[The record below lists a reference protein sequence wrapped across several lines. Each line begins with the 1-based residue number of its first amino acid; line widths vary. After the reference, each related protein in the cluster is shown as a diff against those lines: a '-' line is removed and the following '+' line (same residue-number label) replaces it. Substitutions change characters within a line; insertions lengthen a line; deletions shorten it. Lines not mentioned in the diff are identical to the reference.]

1 MMRHSLLAHASLLAL
16 AAALVACGKPDDKKG
31 DAAAQA
37 VSAKASA
44 SSPSTKPL
52 LLAAEDLH
60 TPGGG
65 TQASGPVVTG
75 SLLPEKRAD
84 LRAEV
89 SALVLAVLKENG
101 ERVRRGDLLVRLDD
115 TSIRDSLASAEE
127 AARASA
133 QSFEQAE
140 RQHQRLKTLQAQGM
154 SSLQAMEDAE
164 VRRNNAQS
172 DLVAARARVASAR
185 QQLTRTEVRAPFDGV
200 VSERKVSA
208 GDTAQMGKEL
218 VKVIAPETMRFEGR
232 VSADHLPELKPGQ
245 AVSFK
250 VNGYPDTE
258 FKGRVK
264 RIDASANALTRQV
277 EVLIAI
283 EGAAPAI
290 SGLYAEGRIQT
301 ADGSSR
307 LPTVPE
313 GAVQSKDGRTLVWQF
328 KDGKLVRTEVQLG
341 ERDARRGDYPV
352 RSGLAA
358 GARVL
363 RNPGST
369 LVDGQAAELTMA
381 PTAAPQAASA
391 AKGA

>member
-1 MMRHSLLAHASLLAL
+1 MMRQSLLSLAVAIAL
-16 AAALVACGKPDDKKG
+16 AAVLAACGKPADKPASTAQP
-31 DAAAQA
+31 AAAPASGA
-37 VSAKASA
+37 VVAL
-44 SSPSTKPL
+44 KPL
-52 LLAAEDLH
+52 LLAAEDLR
-60 TPGGG
+60 TVEGD
-65 TQASGPVVTG
+65 TQAQGPVVTG
-75 SLLPEKRAD
+75 TLLPEKRAD

-101 ERVRRGDLLVRLDD
+101 ERVRRGDLIVRLDD
-115 TSIRDSLASAEE
+115 TSIRDSLSSAEE

-140 RQHQRLKTLQAQGM
+140 RQLQRLKTLQAQGM
-154 SSLQAMEDAE
+154 SSMQAMEDAE
-164 VRRNNAQS
+164 LRRNNAQS
-172 DLVAARARVASAR
+172 DLVAARARLASAR

-232 VSADHLPELKPGQ
+232 VSAERLPQLKPGQ

-264 RIDASANALTRQV
+264 RIDAAANALTRQV

-283 EGAAPAI
+283 EGEAPQV

-301 ADGSSR
+301 GDAAGQ
-307 LPTVPE
+307 LPSLPDS
-313 GAVQSKDGRTLVWQF
+313 AVQTRDGRHYVWQLQD
-328 KDGKLVRTEVQLG
+328 KKLQRVEVKLG
-341 ERDARRGDYPV
+341 ERDARRGEYPV
-352 RSGLAA
+352 KSGLAA
-358 GARVL
+358 GARIL
-363 RNPGST
+363 RNPGSS
-369 LVDGQAAELTMA
+369 LVDGQPVEMAA
-381 PTAAPQAASA
+381 A
-391 AKGA
+391 AKGG